1 LKHQLKEDPTS
12 MLIFPEESHV
22 QTLRNHLTEYHAELI
37 EHRVWAA
44 PWNIIEIVKKGM
56 NKAVGLKKVAQHYNI
71 PKERI
76 IAFGD
81 EDNDMEMID
90 FAGVGVAMGNAI
102 EPLKNIAT
110 HVTKTNE
117 EDGIAEFLEEY
128 LQLKETTK

>member
-1 LKHQLKEDPTS
+1 
-12 MLIFPEESHV
+12 
-22 QTLRNHLTEYHAELI
+22 
-37 EHRVWAA
+37 
-44 PWNIIEIVKKGM
+44 
-56 NKAVGLKKVAQHYNI
+56 KAVGLKKVAQHYNI

-102 EPLKNIAT
+102 EPLKNIAN